1 MRFACL
7 FVIALTLFATSACDA
22 IDNLTA
28 TATPKALT
36 FPDGWEDLP
45 RHEKAEASF
54 DHYINTTPGCD
65 EESINRKSSRAD
77 YWERYGVK
85 VQEKQKCLDEYLA
98 IGGREV
104 ICEHGIPDVVR
115 SHQYEIPTNRSIGLQ
130 RNGSMVIT
138 YHKFF
143 CYALTLTPIPPT
155 PIPPT
160 PTLTPYESD
169 DDIAPEIPVEAQT
182 YK

>member
-7 FVIALTLFATSACDA
+7 FVIALTAFAAVACDA

-45 RHEKAEASF
+45 NREKAEASF

-65 EESINRKSSRAD
+65 KETIERKKWQAGDMYEYSLVVR
-77 YWERYGVK
+77 E
-85 VQEKQKCLDEYLA
+85 QLKCVEGYVAL
-98 IGGREV
+98 GGAEI
-104 ICEHGIPDVVR
+104 ICEYGRPGEVVR
-115 SHQYEIPTNRSIGLQ
+115 YTSFEPSYSRSYFCGLVPPT
-130 RNGSMVIT
+130 
-138 YHKFF
+138 
-143 CYALTLTPIPPT
+143 PT

-160 PTLTPYESD
+160 PTPLPPNWSD

>member
-1 MRFACL
+1 MKFAWI
-7 FVIALTLFATSACDA
+7 FVIALTAFASVACDA

-45 RHEKAEASF
+45 PREKAEASF

-65 EESINRKSSRAD
+65 KETIARKRLQAGVMEGYTLKVREQLKCVEEYAA
-77 YWERYGVK
+77 
-85 VQEKQKCLDEYLA
+85 L
-98 IGGREV
+98 GGAEI
-104 ICEHGIPDVVR
+104 ICEYGFIPDEVVR
-115 SHQYEIPTNRSIGLQ
+115 YTNFEPSYNWIYFCGLVPPT
-130 RNGSMVIT
+130 
-138 YHKFF
+138 
-143 CYALTLTPIPPT
+143 PT

-160 PTLTPYESD
+160 PTPLPPNWSD